1 LAADLVRRQPVMI
14 VTLGGNDVSAAAK
27 AATTTIPIVSNFGAD
42 PVTYG
47 LVASLSRPGA
57 NLTGIS
63 RFAIDLLP
71 KRVEL
76 LRDVVPKAIVIG
88 FMVNRQAPL
97 RVRWRQVLAAAG
109 ALGRR
114 VEVIKPRPKM
124 N

>member
-1 LAADLVRRQPVMI
+1 MI